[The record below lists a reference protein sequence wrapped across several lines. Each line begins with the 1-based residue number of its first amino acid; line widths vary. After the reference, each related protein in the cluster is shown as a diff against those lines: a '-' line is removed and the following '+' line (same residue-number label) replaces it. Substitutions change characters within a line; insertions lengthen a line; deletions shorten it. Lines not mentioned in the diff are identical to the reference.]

1 MQEEDSQAIVVYAN
15 EDKDSDVP
23 YVLDSLPFI
32 ETLHEDYEEYALFL
46 VDEEMK
52 RMVPPKVD
60 RLPPLKFQSQLLQ
73 NDFETLSATSSRDE
87 VVSPDLVD
95 LEIRATEP
103 LEDTVE
109 AWRQAVRAAKAEYEA
124 ERQRSVVLEIE
135 KSDASTYQWKR
146 YGMMLEAIHKDEQTS
161 MIAAKEAVDV
171 INANRQINQEKVGQ
185 TLNLLTSQ
193 FHAAVQKRFQLLSA
207 ISNLEA
213 AVRNTKS
220 SQMTTATNE
229 TNVVKD

>member
-1 MQEEDSQAIVVYAN
+1 MQEEDSQAVVVY
-15 EDKDSDVP
+15 EDEEKETKLP
-23 YVLDSLPFI
+23 FVLDSLPFI

-52 RMVPPKVD
+52 RMVPPKAD
-60 RLPPLKFQSQLLQ
+60 RLAPMKFQSQLLQ
-73 NDFETLSATSSRDE
+73 NDFETLSATSSRNE
-87 VVSPDLVD
+87 VPPELVD
-95 LEIRATEP
+95 LEVRATEP
-103 LEDTVE
+103 LEDTVD

-146 YGMMLEAIHKDEQTS
+146 YGSMLEAIHKDEQTA
-161 MIAAKEAVDV
+161 MMAAKEAVDV
-171 INANRQINQEKVGQ
+171 INANRQINQEKVGH
-185 TLNLLTSQ
+185 TLHLLTSQ

-213 AVRNTKS
+213 AVRSNRS
-220 SQMTTATNE
+220 SQLPASTNE
-229 TNVVKD
+229 ANGAL